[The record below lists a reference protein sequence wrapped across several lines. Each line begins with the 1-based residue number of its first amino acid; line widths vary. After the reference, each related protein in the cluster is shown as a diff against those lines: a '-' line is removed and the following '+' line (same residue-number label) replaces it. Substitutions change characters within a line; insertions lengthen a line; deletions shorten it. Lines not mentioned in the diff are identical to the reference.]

1 MVGSGCC
8 RRQDCRAAEL
18 LPFTCVF
25 LTHLPSAHCAPR
37 KQPHAPRA
45 RFLLQT
51 PSRVFRSQHP
61 RPLSRAPEAAG
72 SAPDRAGGRLA
83 CLQGPASRPGL
94 LPRRGGRRPGR
105 AGLPPASTSHLPPAR
120 PGRPREAGGPL
131 QRGSWGQDGPSCLQL
146 TAKGTG
152 QSELPP
158 LASVWGRG
166 PPNQP
171 SAASGGPES
180 GWGQEVAP
188 PGARHSCPEGPATCP
203 CVESRTAKAD
213 RQQPR
218 QRPTSPPALP
228 QPSSV
233 PGWPLRRRLG
243 GAWALRGS
251 CALGEGHVPLLRK
264 CPSSRSSE
272 GPVGADW
279 MEGIPAEG
287 AAFRWYLI
295 VALMG

>member
-25 LTHLPSAHCAPR
+25 LTHLPSAHCALR

-45 RFLLQT
+45 RFPLQT

-180 GWGQEVAP
+180 GWGQRSRPQEPGTAVLRGRPHVRAWRAELLKRTDSSPVSAP
-188 PGARHSCPEGPATCP
+188 PPHLRFLSHRVSRAGHCVGVWGAPGP
-203 CVESRTAKAD
+203 
-213 RQQPR
+213 
-218 QRPTSPPALP
+218 
-228 QPSSV
+228 
-233 PGWPLRRRLG
+233 
-243 GAWALRGS
+243 
-251 CALGEGHVPLLRK
+251 
-264 CPSSRSSE
+264 
-272 GPVGADW
+272 
-279 MEGIPAEG
+279 
-287 AAFRWYLI
+287 
-295 VALMG
+295 